1 MAPDAPTPTY
11 DSKGNLVAEWAIT
24 VRYDALRD
32 DLIVNWRQEAGP
44 YHKAKS
50 SESHYDPKDLEDALA
65 DIQRAVRILGARR
78 LF

>member
-1 MAPDAPTPTY
+1 MATDAPSPTF
-11 DSKGNLVAEWAIT
+11 DSHGNLVAEWSIT

-44 YHKAKS
+44 YHKAKAL
-50 SESHYDPKDLEDALA
+50 EEHYAPQDLEDALA
-65 DIQRAVRILGARR
+65 AIQRAVRIMGARR